1 LADRNQVKGSAAA
14 ADRLKDM
21 HTDLRRARRPC
32 RRGGYDRRGTT
43 LAVAMKCNSLAGLL
57 LLFVALA
64 PAAERGQPPLV
75 PLVFVHGEDEATT
88 RKVIREV
95 AEGGNTGFVWESR
108 PHPDYLGPRW
118 WSDLAIA
125 IDEAKKHNLEV
136 WIFDEWMYPSGIA
149 GG

>member
-1 LADRNQVKGSAAA
+1 MKFVLP
-14 ADRLKDM
+14 L
-21 HTDLRRARRPC
+21 LF
-32 RRGGYDRRGTT
+32 
-43 LAVAMKCNSLAGLL
+43 LAV
-57 LLFVALA
+57 LA
-64 PAAERGQPPLV
+64 PAADRGQPPLI

-108 PHPDYLGPRW
+108 PHPDYLGPKW

-125 IDEAKKHNLEV
+125 IDEAKKRNLEV

-149 GG
+149 GGKVVAENREFAVHVIEDRSVVISGPAIDHKFTIDRKSVV